1 MKALILT
8 FGTKGDIE
16 PYIALG
22 RALKDAGHDA
32 TIGTAWSYEDDVRAL
47 GVDFIPSN
55 SLMLEVMQDALGS
68 MAGPADLQR
77 AAKAMTR
84 GVRVSLDDQ
93 LRAVRST
100 KPDIIVYH
108 PKCLGAP
115 HLAEHLGIPAVLS
128 LPLPFYTPTSS
139 YPVPFIPRD
148 LGPRLNRWSYGLNRA
163 ESLMYGGIT
172 NDFRHKLGLSS
183 LTRWADPLLR
193 PDGGPLDILYPY
205 SRHVVPVPADYP
217 ATAHVTGYWFTG
229 RGASWEPPQELKDF
243 LAAGEAPMY
252 IGFGSM
258 GFGQGAEQRGEAITW
273 ALRSTGI
280 RAIVATGWG
289 GVATESS
296 DDVLVIDSAPHDWL
310 FPRVSA
316 VVHHGGAG
324 TTGIGLASGR
334 PSLVCPFLGDQS
346 FWANRVHELGAGPA
360 PLPRAKIT
368 ARALAERFTDLVETD
383 SYRSGSAL
391 LAQRISTESGT
402 EQAVE
407 ILQRL
412 A

>member
-16 PYIALG
+16 PYIGLG

-32 TIGTAWSYEDDVRAL
+32 TIGTASGYEDDVRSL
-47 GVDFIPSN
+47 GVDFVPSN
-55 SLMLEVMQDALGS
+55 SRMLEVMQDALPT
-68 MAGPADLQR
+68 MASPADLQK
-77 AAKAMTR
+77 AAKAMTE
-84 GVRVSLDDQ
+84 GIRVSLDDQ

-100 KPDIIVYH
+100 NPDIVVYH

-115 HLAEHLGIPAVLS
+115 HLAEYLGIPAVLS

-139 YPVPFIPRD
+139 YPIPFVSRE
-148 LGPRLNRWSYGLNRA
+148 LGPRLNRWSYALNRA

-183 LTRWADPLLR
+183 LSRWADPLLR
-193 PDGGPLDILYPY
+193 PDGGPVDILYPY
-205 SRHVVPVPADYP
+205 SRHVVPVPPDYP
-217 ATAHVTGYWFTG
+217 STAHVTGYWFTG
-229 RGASWEPPQELKDF
+229 RGASWEPPEELSNF
-243 LAAGEAPMY
+243 LAAGEAPLY

-258 GFGQGAEQRGEAITW
+258 GFGKGAEQRGAAITS
-273 ALRSTGI
+273 ALKSTGI

-289 GVATESS
+289 SVTADST
-296 DDVLVIDSAPHDWL
+296 DDVLVIDGAPHDWL
-310 FPRVSA
+310 FPHVSA

-346 FWANRVHELGAGPA
+346 FWAGRVHELGVGPK
-360 PLPRAKIT
+360 PLPRADIT
-368 ARALAERFTDLVETD
+368 AHTLAGRFTDLVETD
-383 SYRSGSAL
+383 SYRSNSAR
-391 LAQRISTESGT
+391 LAERISTESGA
-402 EQAVE
+402 ERAVE
-407 ILQRL
+407 ILERM

>member
-32 TIGTAWSYEDDVRAL
+32 TIGTASGYEDDVRSL

-55 SLMLEVMQDALGS
+55 SLMLEVMQDALPS
-68 MAGPADLQR
+68 MAGVAGLQR
-77 AAKAMTR
+77 AAKAMTE
-84 GVRVSLDDQ
+84 GIRVSLDDQ
-93 LRAVRST
+93 LRAVRSAN
-100 KPDIIVYH
+100 PDIIVYH
-108 PKCLGAP
+108 PKCLGAT
-115 HLAEHLGIPAVLS
+115 HLAEFLGIPAVLS

-139 YPVPFIPRD
+139 YPIPFVSRE

-172 NDFRHKLGLSS
+172 NDFRRKLGLPS
-183 LTRWADPLLR
+183 LSRWADPLLK
-193 PDGGPLDILYPY
+193 PDGGPVDILYPY
-205 SRHVVPVPADYP
+205 SRHVVPIPPDYP
-217 ATAHVTGYWFTG
+217 STAHVTGYWFTG
-229 RGASWEPPQELKDF
+229 RGTSWEPPQELKDF
-243 LAAGEAPMY
+243 LAAGQAPLY

-258 GFGQGAEQRGEAITW
+258 GFGQGAEHRGKAITS

-289 GVATESS
+289 SVVAEST
-296 DDVLVIDSAPHDWL
+296 DEVLVIDSAPHDWL

-346 FWANRVHELGAGPA
+346 FWGNRVHELGAGPK
-360 PLPRAKIT
+360 PLPRAEIT
-368 ARALAERFTDLVETD
+368 ERALAARLTDLVETD
-383 SYRSGSAL
+383 SYRSNSAH

-402 EQAVE
+402 DRAVE
-407 ILQRL
+407 ILQQL

>member
-368 ARALAERFTDLVETD
+368 ARALAERFTDLVETEC
-383 SYRSGSAL
+383 YRSGSAL